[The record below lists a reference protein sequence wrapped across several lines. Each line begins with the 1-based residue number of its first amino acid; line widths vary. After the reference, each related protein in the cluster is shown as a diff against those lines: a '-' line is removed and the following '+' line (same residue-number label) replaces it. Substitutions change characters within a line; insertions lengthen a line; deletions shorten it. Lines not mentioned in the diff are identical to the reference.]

1 MNCGLHMNVAK
12 NLCPYHYYNRVS
24 QLHNTPDMQNFL
36 SELGGHNLFLKIN
49 WRSDIGR
56 NS

>member
-1 MNCGLHMNVAK
+1 MNVAK
-12 NLCPYHYYNRVS
+12 ILCRYHYYKRVS

-36 SELGGHNLFLKIN
+36 SELGGHRGFFKKIN